1 MKTPADMN
9 QQQEEEEDH
18 HRLQLSHLCSL
29 FLYWSGVALLHLAV
43 FPLRWRPNKATF
55 ILGCLL
61 HCMRKRRQCLT
72 VWGCSGKEPVS
83 VLKLGLAVRTTKA
96 PAKDWSDTALGPL
109 FRFHQ
114 TCSGVAL
121 GSTLHRV
128 RIRCAEQLKNQREDA
143 GGRCETGWR
152 ALKHHG
158 QQLIQAVGQKLLHAS
173 EHRFCCLVPEFLLAL
188 LDFSSSFGRME
199 QILNTEEMLF
209 MSGLSENG
217 SGPSCEKHQPLQE
230 SELQYCSPTSG
241 GQSPSL
247 TAAATSVHPLVPL
260 LLCSDRHLPLSS
272 PYSQPISEPVARH
285 ADTPSWTRPCYPGNS
300 VCSRQAVKKPL
311 NAFMLYMKEMRH
323 QVQQEG
329 REKESSA
336 INRILG
342 RKWHAL
348 SRSEQSKYYDLAQK
362 ERLLHMQL
370 YPGWSA
376 RDNYGKRK
384 RKQSQQQLGG
394 SPSRY
399 KPLQTVFSSRLSDLD
414 ELRGKGQRRSRIP
427 ETLPSTPPVYPV
439 VVGEYQ

>member
-1 MKTPADMN
+1 
-9 QQQEEEEDH
+9 
-18 HRLQLSHLCSL
+18 
-29 FLYWSGVALLHLAV
+29 
-43 FPLRWRPNKATF
+43 
-55 ILGCLL
+55 
-61 HCMRKRRQCLT
+61 
-72 VWGCSGKEPVS
+72 
-83 VLKLGLAVRTTKA
+83 
-96 PAKDWSDTALGPL
+96 
-109 FRFHQ
+109 
-114 TCSGVAL
+114 
-121 GSTLHRV
+121 
-128 RIRCAEQLKNQREDA
+128 
-143 GGRCETGWR
+143 
-152 ALKHHG
+152 
-158 QQLIQAVGQKLLHAS
+158 
-173 EHRFCCLVPEFLLAL
+173 
-188 LDFSSSFGRME
+188 ME

-217 SGPSCEKHQPLQE
+217 SGPSCEKHQPLQDWPLQE
-230 SELQYCSPTSG
+230 SEMQYYSPTSG

-260 LLCSDRHLPLSS
+260 LLYSDRHLPLSS
-272 PYSQPISEPVARH
+272 PYSQPISEPVARQ

-394 SPSRY
+394 SPSRE
-399 KPLQTVFSSRLSDLD
+399 LQ
-414 ELRGKGQRRSRIP
+414 
-427 ETLPSTPPVYPV
+427 LPQAACLT
-439 VVGEYQ
+439 